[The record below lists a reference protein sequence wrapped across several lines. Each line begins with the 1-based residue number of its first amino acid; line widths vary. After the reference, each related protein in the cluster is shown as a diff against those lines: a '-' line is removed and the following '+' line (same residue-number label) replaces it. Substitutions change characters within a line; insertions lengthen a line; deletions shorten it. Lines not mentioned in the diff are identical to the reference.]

1 MLRLVRDPSPSNEHE
16 DLFLSHYDQ
25 VAAWAL
31 QLTNQDQHEAEDLA
45 QDAFIDFVRS
55 HPDLI
60 AIRNLDAYLYTFLRN
75 LHRSRLH
82 RHLRRRDLLL
92 SVIDYDSAETGLY
105 SSDPGHLFQVSED
118 LYRVCDFACE
128 RKETSKAGS
137 ILILRFFHGF
147 SLNEVAAILRAD
159 RSTVDSRLNLARKEA
174 RLHLEDP
181 DKLKRLGSAGT
192 KVSRRP
198 STAANSEELICELRK
213 RIFEAQ
219 SGSCLSIARLKE
231 LYRPD
236 SLQTPDHAVLAH
248 IVSCRKCLDAVN
260 RFLGLPPL
268 SERSMDGS
276 DSDADPPRPRML
288 PGSRKGK
295 TKKDRVARWRRLADG
310 INDHYPRELMV
321 AVNGVPVLWQEVL
334 RDRNEFSLRLQQTDR
349 VEFIEVLS
357 EQGVRLLS
365 LLVMEPPPEGP
376 WKSGNDVMLSGGRHL
391 SIALRFETL
400 WPVVHISYSNSVVAS
415 ERETTVTAPCAN
427 AIRSAPVESQFGIGA
442 ALAWLFR
449 TRALTTALALIL
461 IVALLFYQSR
471 DTTLSA
477 AALLAHADVWEH
489 ASLSSGRVTHRV
501 FDLDERGPG
510 GAQLLSRKRVEI
522 WQEGS
527 RGKKLRR
534 LFNPNGALVA
544 SSTENLSAAPPMAG
558 EVWKYEPSADNF
570 RLLSPEISLA
580 RVLSSLSNLEVASR
594 TVVLILD
601 RATYQPIAE
610 TVFVQQREYR
620 FTEDSFE
627 TIPLQQSPFGNPDE
641 VGPAHSRAARGSQRT
656 SFGPTEAQLEGVEM
670 AVRVALHNLRLDL
683 SRSID
688 IRREHERISISGVV
702 DSRLQRE
709 QLASAL
715 GHVPY
720 VALAVLTPE
729 EASPNATAQALSQ
742 YPSFSTVAPALLHD
756 WLERQYPSLAERQ
769 EYTERIVVLSHEVL
783 RRAYAIA
790 DLEKRYPKIEP
801 PEIRAI
807 AEDHQKVLRQNW
819 SELRGLTGE
828 VLGIGEPAVTGASQT
843 LPSKAEAFAVAV
855 KDFDRHLLTL
865 FTDDASPL
873 SASASTTAESELNAC
888 RGAARIIVTMLAEP

>member
-1 MLRLVRDPSPSNEHE
+1 MLRLVRDRSESNGHE
-16 DLFLSHYDQ
+16 DLFLSRYDQ

-55 HPDLI
+55 HPDLN

-92 SVIDYDSAETGLY
+92 SVVDYDSAETGLH
-105 SSDPGHLFQVSED
+105 SSDPGHLFEVSEE

-128 RKETSKAGS
+128 RKETSKSGS
-137 ILILRFFHGF
+137 ILILRFFHAF

-159 RSTVDSRLNLARKEA
+159 RSSVDSRLNLARKEA
-174 RLHLEDP
+174 RLYLEDP

-192 KVSRRP
+192 KVSRTP
-198 STAANSEELICELRK
+198 STGNSEELIGELRK

-219 SGSCLSIARLKE
+219 SGSCLSIAQLRE

-236 SLQTPDHAVLAH
+236 SLQIPDHVVLAH
-248 IVSCRKCLDAVN
+248 IVSCRRCLDAVN

-276 DSDADPPRPRML
+276 DSNADPPRPRML

-295 TKKDRVARWRRLADG
+295 TQKDRVTRWRRLADG
-310 INDHYPRELMV
+310 INDHCPRELMV
-321 AVNGVPVLWQEVL
+321 AVNGIPVLWQEVL

-357 EQGVRLLS
+357 EQSVRLLS
-365 LLVMEPPPEGP
+365 LLVMEPPPDGP
-376 WKSGNDVMLSGGRHL
+376 WKSGNDVTLSGGRHL
-391 SIALRFETL
+391 SIVIRFETL
-400 WPVVHISYSNSVVAS
+400 WPVVHISYSNSVDAS
-415 ERETTVTAPCAN
+415 ERETTVTAASAN
-427 AIRSAPVESQFGIGA
+427 AIRSKAGENRFGLGA
-442 ALAWLFR
+442 ALGWLFR

-461 IVALLFYQSR
+461 IGALLFYQSR
-471 DTTLSA
+471 DTSLSA
-477 AALLAHADVWEH
+477 AALLAHADAWEQV
-489 ASLSSGRVTHRV
+489 SLSSGRVTHRV
-501 FDLDERGPG
+501 FDLDERGSHGP
-510 GAQLLSRKRVEI
+510 QLLSRKRVEI

-534 LFNPNGALVA
+534 LFNQNGVLVA
-544 SSTENLSAAPPMAG
+544 SSTENLSAAPLMAG
-558 EVWKYEPSADNF
+558 EVWKYEPSAENF
-570 RLLSPEISLA
+570 RLLSREISGA
-580 RVLSSLSNLEVASR
+580 RVVSSASSLEVASPA
-594 TVVLILD
+594 VVLTLD

-620 FTEDSFE
+620 FTENNFE
-627 TIPLQQSPFGNPDE
+627 TIPLQQSPFGNSDE
-641 VGPAHSRAARGSQRT
+641 AGPAHSRAARGSQRT
-656 SFGPTEAQLEGVEM
+656 SVGPTEEQLEGGEM
-670 AVRVALHNLRLDL
+670 AVRVALHDLRLDL

-715 GHVPY
+715 SHVPY
-720 VALAVLTPE
+720 VALAVRAQE

-742 YPSFSTVAPALLHD
+742 DPGSSTAAPALLHD
-756 WLERQYPSLAERQ
+756 WLERQYPALAERQ
-769 EYTERIVVLSHEVL
+769 AYTERVVVLSHEVL

-801 PEIRAI
+801 PEIRTI

-828 VLGIGEPAVTGASQT
+828 VLGIAEPAVTGADQT
-843 LPSKAEAFAVAV
+843 LPSNAEAFAAAV
-855 KDFDRHLLTL
+855 KDFDRHLLRL
-865 FTDDASPL
+865 FSDDASPL
-873 SASASTTAESELNAC
+873 SAADSTTAESELDAC
-888 RGAARIIVTMLAEP
+888 GSAARIIATMLAEP